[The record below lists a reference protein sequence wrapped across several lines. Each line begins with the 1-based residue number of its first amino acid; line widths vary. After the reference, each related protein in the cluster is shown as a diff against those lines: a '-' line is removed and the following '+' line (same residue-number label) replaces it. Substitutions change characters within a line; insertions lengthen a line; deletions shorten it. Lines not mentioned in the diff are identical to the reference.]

1 MNLRHLLDLSRI
13 SLRNLHLHSGS
24 RGNTRSSVSRIFSG
38 GENYLH
44 AIRESSSKISSP
56 PRRGFLPA
64 SSSGISSRV
73 INNGSES
80 RERQKKRSVRESAN
94 GPHKY
99 LLKNRRGRGRRRS
112 LLVSSQFRKEWVAT
126 ARWTAS
132 FANSSLRHAL

>member
-1 MNLRHLLDLSRI
+1 MSLRHLLDLSRI

-80 RERQKKRSVRESAN
+80 RARRSGVCEKVRTGRINICWRTEEEEEEEEASSFLRNFERN
-94 GPHKY
+94 
-99 LLKNRRGRGRRRS
+99 GRRRRAGLHRS
-112 LLVSSQFRKEWVAT
+112 LIR
-126 ARWTAS
+126 R
-132 FANSSLRHAL
+132 

>member
-80 RERQKKRSVRESAN
+80 RA
-94 GPHKY
+94 
-99 LLKNRRGRGRRRS
+99 RRS
-112 LLVSSQFRKEWVAT
+112 GVCEKVRTGRINICWRTEEEEEEEEAF
-126 ARWTAS
+126 S
-132 FANSSLRHAL
+132 FLRNFERNGWRQPAGLHRSLIRR